1 VIDVAAIRAEG
12 MRRLRAKMQYATTH
26 DGSEHGSHVLGLIAE
41 YEFARRY
48 GFEVDITDKPDGD
61 GGADF
66 IVTDG
71 DPFTFRVNV
80 QGRIHRERLDICIPE
95 GKDGRAEVHVLLAM
109 LPDDN
114 EETGYRVINA
124 WWAFDGEIIR
134 HCPVPKQ
141 PLKPGMPANHMLPVG
156 MAHRLV
162 DSRMDDWL
170 MESQQ
175 LR

>member
-1 VIDVAAIRAEG
+1 MTDVAALRAEG
-12 MRRLRAKMQYATTH
+12 VRRLQARMQYATTH
-26 DGSEHGSHVLGLIAE
+26 DGSDHGSHVLGLIAE
-41 YEFARRY
+41 YEFAQRY

-66 IVTDG
+66 VVTDG
-71 DPFTFRVNV
+71 DSFTFRVNV
-80 QGRIHRERLDICIPE
+80 QGRIHRARLDICIPE
-95 GKDGRAEVHVLLAM
+95 GKDGRAEVHVLIAM
-109 LPDDN
+109 VPD
-114 EETGYRVINA
+114 ESLETGYRVVNA

-134 HCPVPKQ
+134 HCPIPKQ

-156 MAHRLV
+156 MAHKLAGSPL
-162 DSRMDDWL
+162 DEWF